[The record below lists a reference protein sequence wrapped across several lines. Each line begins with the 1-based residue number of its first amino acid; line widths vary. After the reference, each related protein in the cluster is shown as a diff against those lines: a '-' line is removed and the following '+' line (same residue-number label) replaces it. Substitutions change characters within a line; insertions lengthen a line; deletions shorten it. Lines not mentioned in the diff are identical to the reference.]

1 MAITQVKTK
10 LIKGF
15 WSALDW
21 IYPPACAVCGMPGYP
36 LCADCA
42 NDIQY
47 ITGRVC
53 PLCGAP
59 NHHKLTL
66 CDDCRDHMPKFEAAR
81 SLAIYGGVIRECIH
95 SLKYKNN
102 RSLGKYF
109 AGYLLPIVIKEE
121 WQIDLVV
128 PVPLSKERYRERG
141 YNQAAAVA
149 HPLALF
155 LERPYQP
162 FCLEQVRDTRS
173 QVGLSAD
180 ERRIN
185 VVGAFKAVPELVR
198 KKDILLID
206 DVKTTGAT
214 LSACAGALKKAGA
227 GNVFCVTIARFS
239 G

>member
-1 MAITQVKTK
+1 MTTYQIKNK

-15 WSALDW
+15 WSVLDW
-21 IYPPACAVCGMPGYP
+21 FYPPACAVCGMPGYP
-36 LCADCA
+36 LCSDCA
-42 NDIQY
+42 NDIRY
-47 ITGRVC
+47 ITGYVC

-59 NHHKLTL
+59 NDHKVTL
-66 CDDCRDHMPKFEAAR
+66 CGDCKEHMPKFDAAR

-109 AGYLLPIVIKEE
+109 ARYLLPIVRTEA
-121 WQIDLVV
+121 WHIDLVV
-128 PVPLSKERYRERG
+128 PVPLSKERLRARG

-155 LERPYQP
+155 LELPYQP
-162 FCLEQVRDTRS
+162 YCLEQVRDTRS
-173 QVGLSAD
+173 QVGLSAE
-180 ERRIN
+180 ERRNN
-185 VVGAFKAVPELVR
+185 VIDAFMAVPDLVR

-214 LSACAGALKKAGA
+214 LSACARALKEAGA
-227 GNVFCVTIARFS
+227 AKVFCVTIARFS

>member
-1 MAITQVKTK
+1 
-10 LIKGF
+10 
-15 WSALDW
+15 
-21 IYPPACAVCGMPGYP
+21 
-36 LCADCA
+36 
-42 NDIQY
+42 
-47 ITGRVC
+47 
-53 PLCGAP
+53 
-59 NHHKLTL
+59 
-66 CDDCRDHMPKFEAAR
+66 MPKFDAAR

-109 AGYLLPIVIKEE
+109 ADYLLQIVSKEA
-121 WQIDLVV
+121 WHIDLVV
-128 PVPLSKERYRERG
+128 PVPLSKERFRERG

-162 FCLEQVRDTRS
+162 FSLEQVRDTRS
-173 QVGLSAD
+173 QVGLSAE
-180 ERRIN
+180 ERRLN
-185 VVGAFKAVPELVR
+185 VVDAFEAVPELVH

-214 LSACAGALKKAGA
+214 LSACAGALKIAGA
-227 GNVFCVTIARFS
+227 DNVFCVTIARFS